1 MILLKPPTTLTAEQQ
16 ELGYP
21 KIFLAGSI
29 EMGKAEDWQTE
40 VQNILQDTNI
50 IVCSPRRDDWN
61 CVDSETKAITK
72 NGIKSYN
79 EIKEDD
85 LILTYNTEL
94 DILEYQPILKLNIH
108 NAQNSPNIA
117 RFKRNDEY
125 FYFTNNHQH
134 IDRAKGKNKN
144 CIFKDSISYVGNEG
158 IVRTPSGK
166 LLTSEE
172 VDNTL
177 ILDGIS
183 FKKEHIQLA
192 AWILS
197 EGSIFNDNN
206 KRMIT
211 ISQYMS
217 CNQDKVSRIKNILD
231 ALEMKYRYYNNQ
243 FILHKDAVDFIHGYM
258 KLEKYK
264 VPLWIRNTNI
274 DNKRLFIT
282 EYGLGDGCYNKEKLI
297 YIAYSEK
304 YLKFAEEMQILAYES
319 GWSTKMRGK
328 TSGFG
333 QPVVNINFHDI
344 DKKGYSYKYDAH
356 CEDYSGVVWC
366 PTTENKT
373 WVAYRNGSPFITG
386 NSSWPQDA
394 DFAPFNE
401 QVTWELDHIDAA
413 DIVLMYFDPTT
424 KSPITLLELGIL
436 TTSPQKVLVCC
447 PEGYWRKGNVDIVCQ
462 RYGISQVDTK
472 DEFFEF
478 VKSLADDINSVKS
491 IDTSTEDDNSIIEP
505 SITQ

>member
-1 MILLKPPTTLTAEQQ
+1 MILLKPPLQLTQDQ
-16 ELGYP
+16 IDTGNIT
-21 KIFLAGSI
+21 IFLAGSI
-29 EMGKAEDWQTE
+29 EMGKAEDWQSE
-40 VQNILQDTNI
+40 IQNILQDSSVTI
-50 IVCSPRRDDWN
+50 FSPRRDDWN
-61 CVDSETKAITK
+61 CVDSETKAITN

-108 NAQNSPNIA
+108 KVQNSSNVA
-117 RFKRNDEY
+117 RFKRNNDY
-125 FYFTNNHQH
+125 FYFTNNHKH
-134 IDRAKGKNKN
+134 IDRAKGKHKT
-144 CIFKDSISYVGNEG
+144 CIFKDTMSYVGNEG
-158 IVRTPSGK
+158 IVRTPTGK
-166 LLTSEE
+166 LLINEE
-172 VDNTL
+172 IDNNL
-177 ILDGIS
+177 IPEGTS
-183 FKKEHIQLA
+183 FKQEHIQLA

-211 ISQYMS
+211 ISQYIN
-217 CNQDKVSRIKNILD
+217 CNYDNVIRIKNILD
-231 ALEMKYRYYNNQ
+231 TLEMKYRYYNNQ
-243 FILHKDAVDFIHGYM
+243 FILHKDAVDFILGYM

-264 VPLWIRNTNI
+264 IPQWIKNSSV

-282 EYGLGDGCYNKEKLI
+282 EYGLGDGCYNEEKLI

-304 YLKFAEEMQILAYES
+304 YLKFAEEFQILAYES

-333 QPVVNINFHDI
+333 HPVVNINFHDI

-356 CEDYSGVVWC
+356 CEDYNGVVWC

-394 DFAPFNE
+394 NFAPFNE
-401 QVTWELDHIDAA
+401 QVTWELDHIDQA
-413 DIVLMYFDPTT
+413 DMVLMYFDPDT

-436 TTSPQKVLVCC
+436 SANPEKVLVCC
-447 PEGYWRKGNVDIVCQ
+447 PQGYWRKGNVDIVCQ
-462 RYGISQVDTK
+462 RYGIPQLETK
-472 DEFFEF
+472 DEFFDF
-478 VKSLADDINSVKS
+478 VKILADEFSNIPS
-491 IDTSTEDDNSIIEP
+491 IDVNPPDDIIEP
-505 SITQ
+505 AT